1 LKAKREVQ
9 KQKEMAERLRIG
21 GSASNDPVILDDDD
35 DGEEVDEADE
45 DDEDPA
51 EILQTLE
58 DEESENEYDDDGNEK
73 DEGFSPHWAEP
84 KFGEIVDEDEI
95 VVVDLELGLNIN
107 KKNISDRFSEAYE
120 EFQCVKEIIKLI
132 NLLNFKIMIS

>member
-1 LKAKREVQ
+1 LKAKRETQ